1 MTTYCKDIANLL
13 FWELWECWTIPIKN
27 HSINLKE
34 TFMLTCT
41 QKFKLITLLSMILQ
55 KNSKYNIL
63 GKLGMPGHTRP
74 KWWYQFQ
81 EIFNVYL
88 QAKNRLCPSSFP
100 WDIANKLQTCYFW
113 YFGHACLWTSKL
125 MLSAIR
131 NLSCLSASK
140 KSTSS
145 LTFFERYCKDMQTSS
160 FGYFGHAW
168 LRTSKVIV

>member
-1 MTTYCKDIANLL
+1 MSVNQFGNAWPSPSKIIVSIWRKLSCLPAHKNSNWSL
-13 FWELWECWTIPIKN
+13 FSL
-27 HSINLKE
+27 S
-34 TFMLTCT
+34 F
-41 QKFKLITLLSMILQ
+41 LSMILQ

-63 GKLGMPGHTRP
+63 GKLGMPGHTSP

-88 QAKNRLCPSSFP
+88 QAKYRLCPSSFP

-113 YFGHACLWTSKL
+113 YFGHTCLRTSKL
-125 MLSAIR
+125 MLSASR
-131 NLSCLSASK
+131 NLSCLSTSK

-145 LTFFERYCKDMQTSS
+145 PTFFERYCKDMQTSS